1 MKGAI
6 MTDTAAK
13 PRFLMCPPEHFGVN
27 YTINPWMDPPR
38 WARHGRTLVAASRR
52 EWAGLRRTLA
62 SLGAAVELMAPAAGL
77 PDSVFTANAAVVLD
91 RTALLARFRHAERRG
106 EEAHDETAFRALQA
120 RGLIDAVITPPDGLV
135 LEGAGDCVW
144 DDTRNLF
151 WTGYGPRSSAA
162 ACGVVA
168 DLFGVEAVALEL
180 IDPRFYHLDTAFCP
194 LSGGEVLVVPGA
206 FTADGMRAIRERVP
220 SAQRIEVGHDDAC
233 RLAANAVCLGN
244 TIVMAGATRRLRDR
258 LTERGYR
265 VAITP
270 LPSFRRSGGSAFCLT
285 LRLDR
290 RSRARVAVAS
300 AAVA

>member
-1 MKGAI
+1 

-27 YTINPWMDPPR
+27 YAINPWMDPPR
-38 WARHGRTLVAASRR
+38 WA
-52 EWAGLRRTLA
+52 
-62 SLGAAVELMAPAAGL
+62 
-77 PDSVFTANAAVVLD
+77 
-91 RTALLARFRHAERRG
+91 
-106 EEAHDETAFRALQA
+106 
-120 RGLIDAVITPPDGLV
+120 
-135 LEGAGDCVW
+135 
-144 DDTRNLF
+144 
-151 WTGYGPRSSAA
+151 
-162 ACGVVA
+162 
-168 DLFGVEAVALEL
+168 
-180 IDPRFYHLDTAFCP
+180 P
-194 LSGGEVLVVPGA
+194 LSGGEVMVVPGA

-220 SAQRIEVGHDDAC
+220 SAQHIEVGHDDAC